1 MRLRNQNEFIRS
13 VLELM
18 EDISRRDCVV
28 GGEKFED
35 SPEVLV
41 ARASSCVTI
50 RARRTT
56 EISPESGRRD
66 L

>member
-1 MRLRNQNEFIRS
+1 MFIRS
-13 VLELM
+13 VLELT
-18 EDISRRDCVV
+18 EDELRRECVV

-41 ARASSCVTI
+41 ARASSCVAM

-56 EISPESGRRD
+56 EISPESGRSN